1 MLLLLASGSLPPCRR
16 RCRRS
21 AGSRLSPPRRTTATL
36 GDQPF
41 FLALRLFWWRAPRI
55 WRPGHRRAV
64 VRRGS
69 LRAATSRH
77 LSSALWHDESF
88 HSLVSPSRE
97 HPTPFCARA
106 RSCAIFTH
114 SLHAL
119 SLCAPRP
126 SHPTTARFLLFL
138 SSTQVV
144 TRVAPNHFFGSY
156 ALSAR
161 IGSSI
166 DHLWRRGG
174 VGSLTPPA
182 RGPTAGGQTFWRHWL
197 LYLLSST
204 LVLESWVSVL
214 GSSERFLGFIPRGGG
229 NRNCFF

>member
-1 MLLLLASGSLPPCRR
+1 M
-16 RCRRS
+16 
-21 AGSRLSPPRRTTATL
+21 
-36 GDQPF
+36 
-41 FLALRLFWWRAPRI
+41 ALRLFWWRAPRI

-69 LRAATSRH
+69 LRVATSRH

-106 RSCAIFTH
+106 RSCAITH

-144 TRVAPNHFFGSY
+144 TRVTPNHFFGSY
-156 ALSAR
+156 ALPAR
-161 IGSSI
+161 MGPSFG
-166 DHLWRRGG
+166 HLWRRGG

-182 RGPTAGGQTFWRHWL
+182 RGPTAVGANVLAPLVVVPF
-197 LYLLSST
+197 SST
-204 LVLESWVSVL
+204 LVLGSWVSVL
-214 GSSERFLGFIPRGGG
+214 GSS
-229 NRNCFF
+229 